1 MQKRRLGRT
10 GLDLTL
16 IGFGG
21 FHLVEVPKKEAS
33 YLLNSYLDSGGN
45 YIETAALYGDGISEK
60 KIGEGVSSRRD
71 EFILATKTLERTKK
85 GAMKSLERSLKYLK
99 TDYVDILFMH
109 EMQTLEDSKSVLA
122 KGGAVEAAEEAVKT
136 GKARFTG
143 VTGHGRPQGL
153 LYSVEHHTYDVLMT
167 GFNYYD
173 RFNFPQIEDV
183 LLPLCIK
190 KGIGVLGMKALA
202 DGYLFRSAETA
213 IRYTLSLPISSLVLG
228 INSREYL
235 KNDMEIVRRFSPLA
249 EEERETLFRSAPE
262 LGRYVCRLCGK
273 CKDEDGLKP
282 WDIFLIEGLYDRQ
295 MTSDSV
301 PDPAQYAMQ
310 ERLKHWFKQAH
321 WAREEY
327 ERLDRKVDPRKDYSS
342 LNGLCPYG
350 IDIDQK
356 LKIAHSKLSDEGYIY

>member
-1 MQKRRLGRT
+1 
-10 GLDLTL
+10 
-16 IGFGG
+16 
-21 FHLVEVPKKEAS
+21 
-33 YLLNSYLDSGGN
+33 
-45 YIETAALYGDGISEK
+45 
-60 KIGEGVSSRRD
+60 
-71 EFILATKTLERTKK
+71 
-85 GAMKSLERSLKYLK
+85 
-99 TDYVDILFMH
+99 
-109 EMQTLEDSKSVLA
+109 
-122 KGGAVEAAEEAVKT
+122 
-136 GKARFTG
+136 
-143 VTGHGRPQGL
+143 
-153 LYSVEHHTYDVLMT
+153 
-167 GFNYYD
+167 
-173 RFNFPQIEDV
+173 
-183 LLPLCIK
+183 
-190 KGIGVLGMKALA
+190 MKALA